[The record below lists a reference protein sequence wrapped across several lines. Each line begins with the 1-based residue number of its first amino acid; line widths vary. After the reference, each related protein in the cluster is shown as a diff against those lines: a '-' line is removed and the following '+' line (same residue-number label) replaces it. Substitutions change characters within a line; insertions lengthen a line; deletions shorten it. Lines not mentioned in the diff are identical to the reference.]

1 MNFKKISSLCIASIL
16 GLCLFTVRSI
26 GGTNSIDSKVLNAH
40 KNKKDYKAPKS
51 KTNNFVRA
59 RVVKVVDGDTISVSI
74 SGKVHKI
81 RMVGVDTP
89 ETVHPKKPVQY
100 YGKEASNYTKSKL
113 TGKTVYLQ
121 KDVRDTD
128 KYGRLLRYVWIQ
140 RPSSNNPSKN
150 EVISMM
156 YNAQLVKNG
165 YGHVYTYPPDVK
177 YIPIFRELESLA
189 RKNNIGLWKKS
200 NTNPKPIEKPKTTA
214 KPKTTVKPK
223 TTAKPNLSSK
233 PKNTQVKTQGKG
245 PVRANKRTNI
255 YHMPGDRYYDK
266 ISPKNI
272 IYFRSPQEAES
283 AGYKHSKV

>member
-51 KTNNFVRA
+51 KANNFVQA

-100 YGKEASNYTKSKL
+100 YGKEASNYTKSQL

-200 NTNPKPIEKPKTTA
+200 NTNPKPIEKPKPTA
-214 KPKTTVKPK
+214 KPK